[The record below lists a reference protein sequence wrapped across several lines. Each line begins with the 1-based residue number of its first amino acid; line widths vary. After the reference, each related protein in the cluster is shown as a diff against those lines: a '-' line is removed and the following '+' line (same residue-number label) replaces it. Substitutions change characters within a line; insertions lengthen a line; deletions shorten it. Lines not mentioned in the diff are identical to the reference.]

1 MGYPKA
7 GSTFLQKKLF
17 PQLSKYEYLSDPLKY
32 KKINRLKK
40 EIFYTRDTVPNDE
53 YIESFAYELNKTIV
67 ESIKTD
73 FIFSAEAICNF
84 YRFNGE
90 LNLINLSKVIKI
102 LQKNNSITIKL
113 LSIIRRQDEM
123 LHSVFSYSYDIFR
136 NDYKD
141 INYFITDLEESKFN
155 QLVRYLDYSKIQQ
168 HFINENNIKVC
179 FLLFEDLVN
188 NPTKFLKDIN
198 YFIENGLDLK
208 NINTEVVNSNSIND
222 KKIINSQK
230 FYLLLRLHLYLKKYS
245 GYRFLM
251 PPRLRNAFKKNNL
264 LNPKTFSQMDKENVD
279 LVLKKYREANIS
291 FANNNDC
298 YDQMIQ
304 YKYI

>member
-1 MGYPKA
+1 
-7 GSTFLQKKLF
+7 
-17 PQLSKYEYLSDPLKY
+17 
-32 KKINRLKK
+32 
-40 EIFYTRDTVPNDE
+40 
-53 YIESFAYELNKTIV
+53 
-67 ESIKTD
+67 
-73 FIFSAEAICNF
+73 
-84 YRFNGE
+84 
-90 LNLINLSKVIKI
+90 
-102 LQKNNSITIKL
+102 
-113 LSIIRRQDEM
+113 
-123 LHSVFSYSYDIFR
+123 
-136 NDYKD
+136 
-141 INYFITDLEESKFN
+141 
-155 QLVRYLDYSKIQQ
+155 
-168 HFINENNIKVC
+168 
-179 FLLFEDLVN
+179 
-188 NPTKFLKDIN
+188 
-198 YFIENGLDLK
+198 
-208 NINTEVVNSNSIND
+208 ND